1 MAEPFQNRVAL
12 PGSFR
17 PAISEGKSLGAIDP
31 IAVIEVSVYL
41 HRPDVNPD
49 SIVPRLGKPRE
60 QATVQASPEDI
71 GLVEHFAQQHGLTV
85 VRVVPEAYQVVLS
98 GSAKAIKQAFQIE
111 TLERIETPSGPR
123 RIRSGH
129 IYIPKEW
136 EGHVVA
142 ILGIDDR
149 PQARTHFQRVK
160 STNSIKTT
168 GQSVPESNGNSL
180 STTQSYAPVDIAKL
194 YNFPPVVNGA
204 GQCIAL
210 IELGGGYQNSDLQQ
224 FFTGLP
230 RHPKVVAVSV
240 DQVQN
245 IPGGDPHG
253 ADGEVELDIE
263 IAGSCAPGA
272 NIAVYFAPNTDR
284 GFVDAINQA
293 IHDQVNKPN
302 IISISWGAPDVDWT
316 AQSKSAMDQA
326 FQAAGLLG
334 VTICCAAGD
343 QGASDGVNDG
353 TVHVDYPASSPY
365 VLACGGTSLNASVGQ
380 HKITS
385 EMVWNDGPGS
395 ATGGGVSADYP
406 VPQWQ
411 MSIQPTSVATGN
423 TGRGVPDVSGD
434 ADPRTGYQVF
444 IDGTSELI
452 GGTSAV
458 APLWAALIA
467 RFNQALHSS
476 IGFINPLLYQN
487 YTQIMQASGLYDITQ
502 GNNNTGNGG
511 GYSARQ
517 GWDACTGLGSPS
529 GTQLLNILKT
539 LSPKEGEITTL

>member
-1 MAEPFQNRVAL
+1 MTEPFQNRVAL

-17 PAISEGKSLGAIDP
+17 SVISEGKALGPIDP
-31 IAVIEVSVYL
+31 NAVIEVSIYL
-41 HRPDVNPD
+41 HRPEVDPE

-71 GLVEHFAQQHGLTV
+71 GLVESFAQHHGLAV
-85 VRVVPEAYQVVLS
+85 VRVVPEAFQVVLS
-98 GSAKAIKQAFQIE
+98 GSAQAIKQAFQVE
-111 TLERIETPSGPR
+111 TLERFETPKGSC

-149 PQARTHFQRVK
+149 PHARTHFQRVR
-160 STNSIKTT
+160 STKSIKAA
-168 GQSVPESNGNSL
+168 GQSVPQSNGNPL
-180 STTQSYAPVDIAKL
+180 TRARSYAPVDIAKL
-194 YNFPPVVNGA
+194 YNFPLVANGA

-210 IELGGGYQNSDLQQ
+210 IELGGGFQVSDLQS
-224 FFTGLP
+224 FFAAFP

-240 DQVQN
+240 DQAQN
-245 IPGGDPHG
+245 KPGGDPQG

-263 IAGSCAPGA
+263 IAGSCAPGV

-293 IHDQVNKPN
+293 IHDQSNKPN

-316 AQSKSAMDQA
+316 AQSKAAMDQA
-326 FQAAGLLG
+326 FQAAGQLG
-334 VTICCAAGD
+334 VTVCCAAGD
-343 QGASDGVNDG
+343 QGASDGVSDG
-353 TVHVDYPASSPY
+353 TVHVDYPAASPY
-365 VLACGGTSLNASVGQ
+365 VLACGGTSLYASVGQ

-395 ATGGGVSADYP
+395 ATGGGVSTDYP

-411 MSIQPTSVATGN
+411 SSIQPTSVATKE
-423 TGRGVPDVSGD
+423 TGRGVPDVSGN
-434 ADPRTGYQVF
+434 ADPRTGYQVL
-444 IDGTSELI
+444 IDGRSEPI

-467 RFNQALHSS
+467 RFNQALKSS

-487 YTQIMQASGLYDITQ
+487 YAQIMQASGFYDITQ
-502 GNNNTGNGG
+502 GNNNTDDSG
-511 GYSARQ
+511 GYSAGH
-517 GWDACTGLGSPS
+517 GWDACTGLGSPN
-529 GTQLLNILKT
+529 GTHLLNILKT
-539 LSPKEGEITTL
+539 LSPKEEETTTL

>member
-1 MAEPFQNRVAL
+1 LTEPFQNRVAL

-17 PAISEGKSLGAIDP
+17 PAVSEGQALGPIDP
-31 IAVIEVSVYL
+31 NVVIEVSVYL
-41 HRPDVNPD
+41 RRPEIDPK

-71 GLVEHFAQQHGLTV
+71 GLVESFAQHHGLAV
-85 VRVVPEAYQVVLS
+85 VRVVPEAFQVVLS
-98 GSAKAIKQAFQIE
+98 GSAQAIKQAFQVE
-111 TLERIETPSGPR
+111 TLERFETPTGPR

-149 PQARTHFQRVK
+149 SQARTHFQRMK
-160 STNSIKTT
+160 STKSIKAA
-168 GQSVPESNGNSL
+168 GQSVPQSNGNPLASA
-180 STTQSYAPVDIAKL
+180 QSYAPVDIAKL
-194 YNFPPVVNGA
+194 YNFPPVANGT

-210 IELGGGYQNSDLQQ
+210 IELGGGFQTSDLQQ
-224 FFTGLP
+224 FFAALP

-240 DQVQN
+240 DQAQN
-245 IPGGDPHG
+245 QPGADPHG

-302 IISISWGAPDVDWT
+302 IISISWGAPAVDWT
-316 AQSKSAMDQA
+316 AQSKTAMDQA

-334 VTICCAAGD
+334 VTVCCAAGD
-343 QGASDGVNDG
+343 QGASDGVSDG

-365 VLACGGTSLNASVGQ
+365 VLACGGTSLNANVGQ
-380 HKITS
+380 HKIIS
-385 EMVWNDGPGS
+385 ETVWNDGPGS

-411 MSIQPTSVATGN
+411 SSIQPTSVATKK
-423 TGRGVPDVSGD
+423 TGRGVPDVSGN
-434 ADPRTGYQVF
+434 ADPRTGYQVI
-444 IDGTSELI
+444 IDGTTEPI

-467 RFNQALHSS
+467 RFNQALKSS

-487 YTQIMQASGLYDITQ
+487 YTQIMQTSGLYDITQ
-502 GNNNTGNGG
+502 GTNNTGNGG
-511 GYSARQ
+511 GYSAGP

-529 GTQLLNILKT
+529 GTHLLNVLQK
-539 LSPKEGEITTL
+539 LSPKEEETNTL